1 MVIFGFK
8 EKSRIKKNIK
18 EAVNKINNNVYNDD
32 LWLGRFEMI
41 LNKIRFQRFEDWSG
55 YTALI
60 EITLLDKRTNL
71 IKKEY
76 VSYSE
81 IFLESHL
88 WKFMNDFIVETVKV
102 WQEDPRPQLGQTQ
115 NFRDIKWKDIL

>member
-55 YTALI
+55 YIALI

-102 WQEDPRPQLGQTQ
+102 WQEDPRPQLGKT
-115 NFRDIKWKDIL
+115 KDYRNV

>member
-71 IKKEY
+71 TKKEY

-102 WQEDPRPQLGQTQ
+102 WQEDPRPQLGQTEDYR
-115 NFRDIKWKDIL
+115 NV

>member
-18 EAVNKINNNVYNDD
+18 EAITKINNNVYNDD
-32 LWLGRFEMI
+32 LWLGRFEII

-102 WQEDPRPQLGQTQ
+102 WQEDPSPEREKT
-115 NFRDIKWKDIL
+115 KDYRNA

>member
-1 MVIFGFK
+1 MIVFGFK

-18 EAVNKINNNVYNDD
+18 EAIDKINNNVYNDD

-60 EITLLDKRTNL
+60 EITLLDKRTSL
-71 IKKEY
+71 TKKEY
-76 VSYSE
+76 VGYSE
-81 IFLESHL
+81 IFLGSHL
-88 WKFMNDFIVETVKV
+88 WNFMNDFIVQVVKV
-102 WQEDPRPQLGQTQ
+102 WQEDPRPQLGKT
-115 NFRDIKWKDIL
+115 KDYRNI

>member
-18 EAVNKINNNVYNDD
+18 EAVNKINNNVYSDD

-60 EITLLDKRTNL
+60 EITLHDKRTNL
-71 IKKEY
+71 TKKEY
-76 VSYSE
+76 TRYSE
-81 IFLESHL
+81 IFLGSHL
-88 WKFMNDFIVETVKV
+88 
-102 WQEDPRPQLGQTQ
+102 
-115 NFRDIKWKDIL
+115 